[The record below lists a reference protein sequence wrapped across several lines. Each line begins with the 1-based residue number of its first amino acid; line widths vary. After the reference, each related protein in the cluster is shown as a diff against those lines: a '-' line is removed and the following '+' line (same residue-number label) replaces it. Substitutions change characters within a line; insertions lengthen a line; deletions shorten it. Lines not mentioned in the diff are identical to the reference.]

1 MSASAKNHKMA
12 ADHHGKGDHAK
23 AVKSRQS
30 LQDGPRALGEG
41 AYQKPGSEVKTCRG
55 EAASGLAY
63 FAPLVSHD
71 ATHDAAHRLKVPTKA
86 IHEVS
91 ASEPALEGFACI
103 SRR

>member
-1 MSASAKNHKMA
+1 MSASAKSHKMA